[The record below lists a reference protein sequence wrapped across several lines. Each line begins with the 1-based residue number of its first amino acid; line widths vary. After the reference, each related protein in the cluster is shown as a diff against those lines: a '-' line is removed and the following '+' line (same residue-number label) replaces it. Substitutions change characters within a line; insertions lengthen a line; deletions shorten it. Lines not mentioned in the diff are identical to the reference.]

1 MIRLPLSRS
10 RDWRF
15 FGELTMLD
23 RYEIRLSGT
32 GGQGLLLAG
41 IILAEAAGIYEGKH
55 VVQTVSYGP
64 AARGGTSRA
73 DVVISD
79 GEIDYPKA
87 IGLDLLLAMTQM
99 ACDESTSDLKPSGI
113 LVVDS
118 QLVTEV
124 NTLRV
129 VKIPFTQIAREKC
142 KREQMANIVALG
154 TLSRLIPTMPAGAGV
169 VSPESLGAAVLARV
183 PRETE
188 KLNQL
193 AFQEGLKA
201 AAAIQKS
208 LVFEPPQEDRDQI

>member
-1 MIRLPLSRS
+1 
-10 RDWRF
+10 
-15 FGELTMLD
+15 MLD

-32 GGQGLLLAG
+32 GGQGLVLAG

-73 DVVISD
+73 DVVVSD

-87 IGLDLLLAMTQM
+87 IGLDLLLAMSQM
-99 ACDESTSDLKPSGI
+99 AYDESASDLKPTGI

-124 NTLRV
+124 KTVRV

-142 KREQMANIVALG
+142 GREQMANIVALG
-154 TLSRLIPTMPAGAGV
+154 ALSRLIPAMPTGAGV
-169 VSPESLGAAVLARV
+169 VSPESLEAAVLTRV
-183 PRETE
+183 PKETE
-188 KLNQL
+188 ELNRR
-193 AFQEGLKA
+193 AFQEGLEAVKE
-201 AAAIQKS
+201 IQKS
-208 LVFEPPQEDRDQI
+208 LVVEEPSEDRD

>member
-1 MIRLPLSRS
+1 M
-10 RDWRF
+10 
-15 FGELTMLD
+15 MD
-23 RYEIRLSGT
+23 RYEMRLSGT
-32 GGQGLLLAG
+32 GGQGLVLAG

-87 IGLDLLLAMTQM
+87 MGLDLLLAMTQM
-99 ACDESTSDLKPSGI
+99 ACDESAGDLKPSGI

-124 NTLRV
+124 NSLRA

-142 KREQMANIVALG
+142 GREQMANIVALG
-154 TLSRLIPTMPAGAGV
+154 ALSRLIPTMPSGAGV
-169 VSPESLGAAVLARV
+169 VSPGSLEAAVLARV
-183 PRETE
+183 PKGTE

-201 AAAIQKS
+201 AEEIQKTLIFAES
-208 LVFEPPQEDRDQI
+208 SEDSE

>member
-1 MIRLPLSRS
+1 
-10 RDWRF
+10 
-15 FGELTMLD
+15 MLD
-23 RYEIRLSGT
+23 RFEIRLSGT
-32 GGQGLLLAG
+32 GGQGLVLAG
-41 IILAEAAGIYEGKH
+41 IILAEAAGIYGGKH

-99 ACDESTSDLKPSGI
+99 ACDESASDLKPSGI

-124 NTLRV
+124 NTLRA

-142 KREQMANIVALG
+142 GREQMANIVALG
-154 TLSRLIPTMPAGAGV
+154 ALSRLIPLAPAGAGV
-169 VSPESLGAAVLARV
+169 VSPESLEAAALARV
-183 PRETE
+183 PKETE
-188 KLNQL
+188 KLNRL

-201 AAAIQKS
+201 AQEIQKT
-208 LVFEPPQEDRDQI
+208 LVFVEPSEDSDQI